1 MRLWIIYSALV
12 LSTLCG
18 LQPAV
23 ADRPAPIISAWE
35 GNGSMGAVLRYLW
48 PVLSSA
54 GKTGRVYYRAVCP
67 PDLRYYP
74 LRFPQIDV
82 QPPSE
87 IGTDLAI
94 VQSIFRRDHDV
105 AVTEDKNGIVR
116 VRIGEVP
123 DTVLRTRISTLSF
136 NWDTQ
141 YNVLTAISAIESAPE
156 VQSAMRTLKVSSTA
170 RVYNYRVL
178 HPAAGTSAPA
188 RRGFQCNGGSSPRH
202 GGENLGEASFSTGPA
217 PSRAHTK
224 SILLGAFTR
233 ARGSESASAAGASGL
248 LNAGGNAVG
257 LDGYAGLRPTCSAAR
272 PS

>member
-1 MRLWIIYSALV
+1 
-12 LSTLCG
+12 
-18 LQPAV
+18 
-23 ADRPAPIISAWE
+23 
-35 GNGSMGAVLRYLW
+35 MGAVLRYLW

-178 HPAAGTSAPA
+178 HPAAGRPHLPA
-188 RRGFQCNGGSSPRH
+188 EVSNVTVDQALDMVARTWGGIVFYGACTEP
-202 GGENLGEASFSTGPA
+202 STYEIYFAG
-217 PSRAHTK
+217 
-224 SILLGAFTR
+224 SI
-233 ARGSESASAAGASGL
+233 
-248 LNAGGNAVG
+248 
-257 LDGYAGLRPTCSAAR
+257 Y
-272 PS
+272 